1 MPAARTSMNR
11 SLPADYSV
19 PPLPHP
25 PVVSRRRSLWSWV
38 CHWQRTLLIVWVLG
52 RFAWMVYRDLRRV
65 RQHSDNNLSV
75 LPPAQLEAQAAR
87 LREHLIRLGPTF
99 IKIGQALA
107 TRADLLPVPFIEE
120 LSKLQNRVPPF
131 PNAEAFAIIERELG
145 GSIGELFRT
154 IDPQPVAAA
163 SLGQVYR
170 GVRHD
175 GQEVAIKVQ
184 RPNLVAR
191 ISEDIV
197 ILRRL
202 AQWMAR
208 SKRLFKGNDWVGMI
222 DEFERTILAELD
234 YRNEARNADRFRRN
248 FADWPRVHVPTIFW
262 EQTTSR
268 VVTMEFLRGIRVT
281 DLDGLKVAGI
291 DAKEANE
298 LMYRTYFKQLLED
311 GFFHADPHPG
321 NILILRDGRLAFFD
335 FGMVGHI
342 SPKLQSQMISAF
354 FHLIDRDAPGIVQDL
369 VGLGFLSPEA
379 DMEEF
384 AQVVEDLFRR
394 KLDVNLSEVRFKDLA
409 YDLGD
414 IIYRYPFSTPASFT
428 FIIRALM
435 TLEGISITMNPRFN
449 FLEVA
454 MPYAREFLFRRE
466 SAQLREKVWASLH
479 DARNGKLNWTR
490 VWNLARTALAL
501 YFA

>member
-1 MPAARTSMNR
+1 MNR
-11 SLPADYSV
+11 TLPADFSISPNV
-19 PPLPHP
+19 HP
-25 PVVSRRRSLWSWV
+25 PVVPTKRGFWGWV
-38 CHWQRTLLIVWVLG
+38 RHWQRTLFIVWVLG
-52 RFAWMVYRDLRRV
+52 RFAWMLYRDLRRT
-65 RQHSDNNLSV
+65 RTHSAVGNLAA
-75 LPPAQLEAQAAR
+75 LPAEKLEAQAAR
-87 LREHLIRLGPTF
+87 LREQLIRLGPTF

-107 TRADLLPVPFIEE
+107 TRADLLPVPFIQE
-120 LSKLQNRVPPF
+120 LAKLQNRVPPF
-131 PNAEAFAIIERELG
+131 PNREAFAIIERELG
-145 GSIGELFRT
+145 RPVHQLFRSV
-154 IDPQPVAAA
+154 DPHPIAAA

-191 ISEDIV
+191 ISEDV
-197 ILRRL
+197 DILRRL
-202 AQWMAR
+202 ARWMAS

-222 DEFERTILAELD
+222 DEFERTIYAELD
-234 YRNEARNADRFRRN
+234 YRNEGRNAERFRRN

-268 VVTMEFLRGIRVT
+268 VITMEFLRGICVT
-281 DLDGLKVAGI
+281 DLEGLAAAGI

-342 SPKLQSQMISAF
+342 SPTLQSQMVSAF
-354 FHLIDRDAPGIVQDL
+354 FHLIERDAPGIVQDL
-369 VGLGFLSPEA
+369 VGLGFLAPEA
-379 DMEEF
+379 DMEDF
-384 AQVVEDLFRR
+384 ARVVEDLFRR
-394 KLDVNLSEVRFKDLA
+394 KLDVNLSEVRFKDLT

-454 MPYAREFLFRRE
+454 MPYARDFLFRRE